1 MKIIDDLAFLK
12 GTREVIANP
21 HSWVQ
26 GKIAVSKLN
35 LQCNPTGLDACAW
48 CLVGAAYIQ
57 LDN

>member
-1 MKIIDDLAFLK
+1 
-12 GTREVIANP
+12 
-21 HSWVQ
+21 
-26 GKIAVSKLN
+26 VSKLN